1 MVAHTYAHLHGLPST
16 GLRFF
21 TVYGPAGRPDTAY
34 FGFTKAIVGGTP
46 IQLFNQ
52 GQLERDFT
60 YIDDIVSGVVAA
72 TAVPPVDL
80 EVRYRLL
87 NLGNHQ
93 HVKLGDFI
101 ATLEG
106 CWAKTPTN
114 SWSACSLATCIAL
127 RRISM
132 RRGRWLA
139 LSPALISAPDLS
151 ASSRGTATTIRCN
164 PLR

>member
-1 MVAHTYAHLHGLPST
+1 M
-16 GLRFF
+16 
-21 TVYGPAGRPDTAY
+21 
-34 FGFTKAIVGGTP
+34 
-46 IQLFNQ
+46 FNE

-60 YIDDIVSGVVAA
+60 YINDIVSGVVAA
-72 TAVPPVDL
+72 AAAPPVDL

-93 HVKLGDFI
+93 PVKLGDFI

-106 CWAKTPTN
+106 LLGKDANKQLVGMQPGDVYR
-114 SWSACSLATCIAL
+114 L
-127 RRISM
+127 RQISM

-151 ASSRGTATTIRCN
+151 ASSRGTTTTIRCN